1 MTTEVYS
8 TKPTITKLLPRSAK
22 FTEVREI
29 SLANSETYFRRTPT
43 VASIPIENGI

>member
-8 TKPTITKLLPRSAK
+8 TKLMITKMLPRSVK

-29 SLANSETYFRRTPT
+29 SLASSETYFRHTPT